1 MEDFCLNTTT
11 MGRDAEEDRDFFLGV
26 GASVMAL
33 RGLLL

>member
-1 MEDFCLNTTT
+1 
-11 MGRDAEEDRDFFLGV
+11 MGRNAEEDRDFFLGA